1 MRGGGAVQDS
11 KMVLGL
17 SSDPQK
23 VITCANF
30 CVYRM
35 SSLGA
40 VGGQKTGF
48 PIETWPGP
56 YNIAWRYRAG
66 MW

>member
-1 MRGGGAVQDS
+1 
-11 KMVLGL
+11 MVLGL
-17 SSDPQK
+17 LSDPHE

-30 CVYRM
+30 GIYRM

-48 PIETWPGP
+48 PIET
-56 YNIAWRYRAG
+56 
-66 MW
+66 